1 VSGRRTIRWRLTL
14 WYGGIFCVSSLIV
27 LVMTYA
33 LVDRTL
39 VETPRR
45 IREELGVNPGQPL
58 AGRPPRNSIFGPP
71 GTDIGDDPR
80 QRQAIVSAVQESI
93 RDDVLDKL
101 LRRSAFVLG
110 ATALLAFGAGWIV
123 AGRALRPVH
132 AITATARSLSES
144 NLAARV
150 GHRGPDDELKE
161 MADTFDALLDRLE
174 RAFESQRNFVAAA
187 SHELRSPLTI
197 MRARAEIPA
206 PAISADGDF
215 DLRATVVA
223 QVERADRLIDALLTL
238 TRSQG
243 TLIASDHLDFT
254 EIVGDVLG
262 TLSERATESGV
273 VLDASIRDAEVNG
286 DAPLLERLVGNLVE
300 NAIRYNAPGGHVDVR
315 VGGGRQPTLIVE
327 NDGPIVDAPAV
338 ASLLEPF
345 RRGGTQRTGDGYGLG
360 LAVVHAVAQAH
371 GARLDL
377 QPRPGGG
384 LRVAVAFPALGA
396 TVATTSAVR
405 RGG

>member
-1 VSGRRTIRWRLTL
+1 MSGRRTIRLRLTL
-14 WYGGIFCVSSLIV
+14 WYGGIFCVSSVIV

-39 VETPRR
+39 TETPQRV
-45 IREELGVNPGQPL
+45 REELGVAGDPL
-58 AGRPPRNSIFGPP
+58 GGPPRGTIFGPP
-71 GTDIGDDPR
+71 GTNVGGDR
-80 QRQAIVSAVQESI
+80 QARQAIVSAVQDSI

-101 LRRSAFVLG
+101 LRRSVFVFA
-110 ATALLAFGAGWIV
+110 ATALLAFGAGWVV

-132 AITATARSLSES
+132 AITATARGLSES

-150 GHRGPDDELKE
+150 SHQGPDDELKE

-174 RAFESQRNFVAAA
+174 RAFESQRRFVAAA

-206 PAISADGDF
+206 AGASSDAETVA
-215 DLRATVVA
+215 DLRAVVVD

-243 TLIASDHLDFT
+243 TLIASERIDLA
-254 EIVGDVLG
+254 EVVGEVLG
-262 TLSERATESGV
+262 TLSQRATAAKV
-273 VLDASIRDAEVNG
+273 VLDATIDDAEVSG
-286 DAPLLERLVGNLVE
+286 DGPLLERLVGNLVE
-300 NAIRYNAPGGHVDVR
+300 NAIRYNVEGGRVDVR
-315 VGGGRQPTLIVE
+315 VSGGTAPRLVVE
-327 NDGPIVDAPAV
+327 NDGPVIDAPAV

-377 QPRPGGG
+377 QPRPDGG
-384 LRVAVAFPALGA
+384 LTVEVVFPPSRVGDA
-396 TVATTSAVR
+396 SR
-405 RGG
+405 RASVS

>member
-1 VSGRRTIRWRLTL
+1 
-14 WYGGIFCVSSLIV
+14 
-27 LVMTYA
+27 
-33 LVDRTL
+33 
-39 VETPRR
+39 
-45 IREELGVNPGQPL
+45 
-58 AGRPPRNSIFGPP
+58 
-71 GTDIGDDPR
+71 
-80 QRQAIVSAVQESI
+80 
-93 RDDVLDKL
+93 
-101 LRRSAFVLG
+101 
-110 ATALLAFGAGWIV
+110 
-123 AGRALRPVH
+123 VH

-206 PAISADGDF
+206 PATAADGDV
-215 DLRATVVA
+215 DLRTTVVA

-243 TLIASDHLDFT
+243 TLIASDRLDFA

-273 VLDASIRDAEVNG
+273 VLDAAIDDAEVNG

-300 NAIRYNAPGGHVDVR
+300 NAIRYNTAGGHVDVR
-315 VGGGRQPTLIVE
+315 VGGGGQPTLIVE

-384 LRVAVAFPALGA
+384 LRVAVVFPAL
-396 TVATTSAVR
+396 AVTDAAAPAAPR
-405 RGG
+405 